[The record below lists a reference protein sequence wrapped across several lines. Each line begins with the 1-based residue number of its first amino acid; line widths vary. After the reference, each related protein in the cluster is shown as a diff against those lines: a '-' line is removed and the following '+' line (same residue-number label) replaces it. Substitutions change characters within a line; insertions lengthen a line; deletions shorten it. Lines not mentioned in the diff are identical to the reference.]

1 MKKTERQ
8 KSESMSLRP
17 GAGKLRNRIYPVRL
31 ERTLVSVLLLAVL
44 FGGCSDKPEEE
55 RAESAL
61 NRPNILLIMI
71 DDLGYEAIGAYGGI
85 SYATPN
91 IDRLAESGVRFN
103 HAYSTPLCSPS
114 RVQLMTGRYN
124 NRNYDEWAVLEP
136 DEISF
141 GNLLQDA
148 GYATFVAGKWQLWG
162 HDLLWPVEVPC
173 CLHQGQTPTDA
184 GFDDYLVWF
193 LGNKGSRYA
202 DPQLSMHVDDDS
214 IYADSYGPDLLA
226 GFISGAIETHVAQS
240 PEQPFFGYYPMVL
253 DHSPFEP
260 TPDSA
265 SWNDD
270 RHARDR
276 ANFPDMVNYADK
288 LVGQLIHKLEELGI
302 RDNTLVL
309 LTADNGTPR
318 GIESRMQDGR
328 TIIGDKGRPT
338 DGGTHVPFIASW
350 PGTIDGNRVSDA
362 LVDFTDFLP
371 SLVDAAGA
379 QLPDDRVIDGLS
391 FIPILRGDV
400 AKTRDWVFTDYRP
413 NFRLGEDGEPIFPPI
428 SYVQDQRFK
437 LYEDGRF
444 FDLENDI
451 LEEKPL
457 ETAAADALA
466 AKAALQAVLDTML

>member
-44 FGGCSDKPEEE
+44 FGGCSNKPEEE

-162 HDLLWPVEVPC
+162 HDMPWPVKEVPC
-173 CLHQGQTPTDA
+173 CQHQGQTPTDA

-202 DPQLSMHVDDDS
+202 DPTLSMHVDDDS

-276 ANFPDMVNYADK
+276 AYFPDMVNYADK

-309 LTADNGTPR
+309 LTADNGTTS

-391 FIPILRGDV
+391 FMPILRGDV

-413 NFRLGEDGEPIFPPI
+413 NLWLRGELVFPPI
-428 SYVQDQRFK
+428 SYAQDQRFK

-466 AKAALQAVLDTML
+466 AKAALQAVLDTMP

>member
-136 DEISF
+136 DEITF

-162 HDLLWPVEVPC
+162 HDMPWPVKEVPC
-173 CLHQGQTPTDA
+173 CQHQGQTPTDA

-276 ANFPDMVNYADK
+276 AYFPDMVNYADK

-309 LTADNGTPR
+309 LTADNGTTS

-328 TIIGDKGRPT
+328 TIIGDKGRTT

-391 FIPILRGDV
+391 FMPILRGDV

-413 NFRLGEDGEPIFPPI
+413 NLWLRGELVFPPI
-428 SYVQDQRFK
+428 SYAQDQRFK

-466 AKAALQAVLDTML
+466 AKAALQAVLDTMP

>member
-44 FGGCSDKPEEE
+44 FGGCSNKPEEE

-136 DEISF
+136 DEITF

-162 HDLLWPVEVPC
+162 HDMPWPVKEVPC
-173 CLHQGQTPTDA
+173 CQHQGQTPTDA

-202 DPQLSMHVDDDS
+202 DPTLSMHVDDDS

-276 ANFPDMVNYADK
+276 AYFPDMVNYADK

-309 LTADNGTPR
+309 LTADNGTTS

-328 TIIGDKGRPT
+328 TIIGDKGRTT

-391 FIPILRGDV
+391 FMPILRGDV

-413 NFRLGEDGEPIFPPI
+413 NLWLRGELVFPPI
-428 SYVQDQRFK
+428 SYAQDQRFK

-466 AKAALQAVLDTML
+466 AKAALQAVLDTMP

>member
-136 DEISF
+136 DEITF

-162 HDLLWPVEVPC
+162 HDMPWPVKEVPC
-173 CLHQGQTPTDA
+173 CQHQGQTPTDA

-202 DPQLSMHVDDDS
+202 DPTLSMHVDDDS

-276 ANFPDMVNYADK
+276 AYFPDMVNYADK

-309 LTADNGTPR
+309 LTADNGTTS

-328 TIIGDKGRPT
+328 TIIGDKGRTT

-413 NFRLGEDGEPIFPPI
+413 NLWLRGELVFPPI
-428 SYVQDQRFK
+428 SYAQDQRFK

-466 AKAALQAVLDTML
+466 AKAALQAVLDTMP